1 MATQTTLLCCHK
13 GVDLHAATAGRVMQ
27 ERLHGGDRLLAL
39 RRGEYYTFWD
49 ADPAGSR
56 RQELLA
62 AGRYY
67 NPNKHHY
74 GTFTLSGA
82 SSPWFAIEQDCR
94 GADLPRGWPGE
105 ARDSDLAVDRDLF
118 GRLLGSAPP
127 EPLLAV
133 DVCTFPLGEGGPLL
147 GGVLWRLLLRAEAAE
162 AAALADRLIVTRGR
176 RDGLLVNPHMHG
188 WLVAVRGAIPAG
200 QPA

>member
-1 MATQTTLLCCHK
+1 LLCCHK
-13 GVDLHAATAGRVMQ
+13 GVDLHVATAERVMQ
-27 ERLHGGDRLLAL
+27 ERLHGGDKLVAL
-39 RRGEYYTFWD
+39 RRGEYYTYWGE
-49 ADPAGSR
+49 DPAGR
-56 RQELLA
+56 RLQELLA

-82 SSPWFAIEQDCR
+82 GSPWFEMEKNCR
-94 GADLPRGWPGE
+94 GATLPYGWPGE
-105 ARDSDLAVDRDLF
+105 ARGSDLTAGGDLF
-118 GRLLGSAPP
+118 TRLLGGTPQ

-133 DVCTFPLGEGGPLL
+133 DVCTFPLGECGPLL
-147 GGVLWRLLLRAEAAE
+147 GGVLWRLVLRTEAAE
-162 AAALADRLIVTRGR
+162 AAELADRLVVTRGR

-188 WLVAVRGAIPAG
+188 WLLELRGPVSAE